1 MSCNCDKDYNE
12 EKRLE
17 LMAQGSYNARLI
29 KTVFIALVVL
39 LTISIISLSITT
51 IYLTNK
57 ISNFLEN
64 NTLEVTETHV
74 TDSNVLKDVS
84 NNNKILIKSNSNTI
98 GDK

>member
-1 MSCNCDKDYNE
+1 MSYNCDYNE

-17 LMAQGSYNARLI
+17 LMAQGTYNARLI

-39 LTISIISLSITT
+39 LTVSIISLSITT

-64 NTLEVTETHV
+64 NSIEVTETYL
-74 TDSNVLKDVS
+74 TDSNAVD
-84 NNNKILIKSNSNTI
+84 NIHNSNIAINTNSDNNTI
-98 GDK
+98 RSK

>member
-1 MSCNCDKDYNE
+1 MSCNCDYNE

-17 LMAQGSYNARLI
+17 LMAQGTYNARLI
-29 KTVFIALVVL
+29 KTIFIALIVL

-64 NTLEVTETHV
+64 NKIEVTETHV
-74 TDSNVLKDVS
+74 TDSSILKDI
-84 NNNKILIKSNSNTI
+84 NNDNKILIKSNSNII
-98 GDK
+98 GDE

>member
-1 MSCNCDKDYNE
+1 MSCNCDYNE

-29 KTVFIALVVL
+29 KTIFIALVVL
-39 LTISIISLSITT
+39 LTVSIVSLSITT

-64 NTLEVTETHV
+64 YTLEVTETHV
-74 TDSNVLKDVS
+74 TDSNTVD
-84 NNNKILIKSNSNTI
+84 NMHNSNIAINTNSDNNTI
-98 GDK
+98 RSK